1 MLHQQKKT
9 PRISPETNIPKV
21 HQQVSSVPN
30 GQSHMGK
37 KPFPKKVG
45 FLTGLNWAIYLL
57 PWFFVGIPMREPWVP
72 RFQRLHCENDISGPY
87 YAALGIMSLGTW
99 NFFPR
104 LGGTTGPLVWCL
116 FFWRGRDLQ
125 WKVCRI
131 LINGIPPTCQGCFQV
146 KCDDL
151 VSKMMAELQQHLLE
165 DVRGLLVAAARAS
178 SPTQL

>member
-1 MLHQQKKT
+1 MLHQPKKT
-9 PRISPETNIPKV
+9 PRISPETNIPKA

-45 FLTGLNWAIYLL
+45 FPTGLNWAIYLL

-87 YAALGIMSLGTW
+87 YAALGIMSLGTFGLG

-104 LGGTTGPLVWCL
+104 HRGTTAAHWFGA
-116 FFWRGRDLQ
+116 FFSGGGEIC
-125 WKVCRI
+125 KFC
-131 LINGIPPTCQGCFQV
+131 NGKYV
-146 KCDDL
+146 
-151 VSKMMAELQQHLLE
+151 EY
-165 DVRGLLVAAARAS
+165 
-178 SPTQL
+178 